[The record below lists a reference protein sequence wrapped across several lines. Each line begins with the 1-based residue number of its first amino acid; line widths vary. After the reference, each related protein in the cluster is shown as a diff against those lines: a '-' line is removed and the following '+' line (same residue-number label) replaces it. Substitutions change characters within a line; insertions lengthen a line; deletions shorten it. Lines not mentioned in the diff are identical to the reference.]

1 MTLPPATERARLG
14 RLTLA
19 IVAAGL
25 LVRVVIAALVPLLP
39 DEAYYWEWSRRLAGG
54 YFDHPPAV
62 AWLIAGG
69 TALLGPT
76 PLGVRLGTLLSGTGT
91 IVLVVAI
98 ARRLGGSGAA
108 FRAAV
113 LLLCAPLVTIG
124 LAIATTDAP
133 ALCAIA
139 AALLCILIAL
149 EHPVRS
155 AASTRWWL
163 MAGIAFGCGLLSKL
177 TSGIVGASVAVA
189 LLARPSLRRQLAAP
203 GPWLAVLC
211 AALVA
216 TPVIWWNAHHDW
228 ISLRFQLT
236 HGLGAPKRGSV
247 LGRELSL
254 FGAQLGLV
262 SPGIFLLAL
271 GATWRALRESRPD
284 DGEPA
289 TTTRAVDGPFL
300 LAVVGALVLA
310 FFAYSAIRR
319 PVEANWPAP
328 ALVALIPLV
337 AISSG
342 LTIRRWWPAAAA
354 AGGVLVAAAL
364 LQLAIPVL
372 PLPAPRDPVA
382 RAFGWRSLAAAA
394 DSTRDALGGTG
405 DAVWLAADRYPDAAE
420 MAFLGRGQ
428 PTVFALNLGGRRNQ
442 YDLWPPL
449 ERSARVGDAL
459 VVALDTGSG
468 GADVARAL
476 QPHFAAVAPGRIVA
490 LTRAGDTVTM
500 RRIWSFSGWRGTWP
514 ARSPAGR

>member
-1 MTLPPATERARLG
+1 MRAL
-14 RLTLA
+14 
-19 IVAAGL
+19 
-25 LVRVVIAALVPLLP
+25 IAAFVPLLP

-69 TALLGPT
+69 TSLLGPT
-76 PLGVRLGTLLSGTGT
+76 PLGVRLGTLVAGTGT
-91 IVLVVAI
+91 IALVIAI
-98 ARRLGGSGAA
+98 ARRLGGGAA
-108 FRAAV
+108 GFRAAV

-139 AALLCILIAL
+139 AALLCIVVAL
-149 EHPVRS
+149 EHPVRG

-163 MAGIAFGCGLLSKL
+163 MAGVAFGCGLLSKL
-177 TSGIVGASVAVA
+177 TSGIVGAAVAAA

-254 FGAQLGLV
+254 LGSQLGLV

-271 GATWRALRESRPD
+271 VAAWHALRAPRPD
-284 DGEPA
+284 A
-289 TTTRAVDGPFL
+289 TATDVALPDDSDGPFL
-300 LAVVGALVLA
+300 LAVVGALVLV

-354 AGGVLVAAAL
+354 LGGLLVAAAL
-364 LQLAIPVL
+364 VQLATPVL
-372 PLPAPRDPVA
+372 PVPAPRDPVA
-382 RAFGWRSLAAAA
+382 RAFGWAALAAAA
-394 DSTRDALGGTG
+394 DSTRDALRATG

-442 YDLWPPL
+442 YDLWPSFA
-449 ERSARVGDAL
+449 RSAHRGDAL

-468 GADVARAL
+468 GAEVARVL
-476 QPHFAAVAPGRIVA
+476 QPHFTAVAPGRIVA

-500 RRIWSFSGWRGTWP
+500 RRLWSFSGWRGSWP
-514 ARSPAGR
+514 AKSPGGR